1 MTPERRAQ
9 RENETLLSLIGL
21 VVVLAL
27 YSVGACIYTYLKNGG

>member
-21 VVVLAL
+21 AVVCAL
-27 YSVGACIYTYLKNGG
+27 YCAGACFYNYLKNGG